1 MLLCQ
6 LMNDAKEVEVN
17 YSSLKPIGKGGG
29 GGGTGLA
36 TNGL

>member
-17 YSSLKPIGKGGG
+17 YSSLKPIGKVVAVE
-29 GGGTGLA
+29 GLD
-36 TNGL
+36 